1 MQPRVLIPLIDL
13 AFLSLGAIVAILSQT
28 QLIRSLPVEV
38 TQIGRGIAVIT
49 RDEVTIITIARDG
62 LSVDGRTV
70 GLDEIAGAVDG
81 RLALVR
87 VDRRVPTE
95 RLVTVMGVLAAHDVE
110 IRIEV
115 EETPGGAP

>member
-1 MQPRVLIPLIDL
+1 MQARVILPLIDL

-38 TQIGRGIAVIT
+38 TEIGRGIAVIT
-49 RDEVTIITIARDG
+49 RDEVTVITITRDG
-62 LSVDGRTV
+62 LYVDGLDV
-70 GLDEIAGAVDG
+70 GLDELGGIVEGS
-81 RLALVR
+81 LALVR

-95 RLVTVMGVLAAHDVE
+95 RLVTVMSVLAANGVE

-115 EETPGGAP
+115 EEASGKNW

>member
-1 MQPRVLIPLIDL
+1 MQARVFLPLIDL

-38 TQIGRGIAVIT
+38 TEIGRGIAVIT
-49 RDEVTIITIARDG
+49 RDEVTVITITRDG
-62 LSVDGRTV
+62 LYVDGRDV
-70 GLDEIAGAVDG
+70 GLDELGGAVEG

-95 RLVTVMGVLAAHDVE
+95 RLVTVMSVLAASGVE

-115 EETPGGAP
+115 EQASGGTW